1 MRGFFNLVSKVDVKT
16 GFDAYASAV
25 QDDNFVGTLTM
36 DQAKMD
42 YAATMAPRGC
52 IDMTLI

>member
-36 DQAKMD
+36 DQAKID

-52 IDMTLI
+52 IDLTLI